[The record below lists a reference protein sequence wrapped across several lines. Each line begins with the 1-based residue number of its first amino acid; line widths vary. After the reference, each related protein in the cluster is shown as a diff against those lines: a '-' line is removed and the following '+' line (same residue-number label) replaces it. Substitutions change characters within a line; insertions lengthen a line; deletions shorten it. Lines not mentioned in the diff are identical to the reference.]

1 MSQKY
6 LKDFYKGKTVLI
18 TGGAGMIGSI
28 VANLVIELGAKVI
41 ILDAMLPL
49 HGGNMF
55 NLGKLPGDIIVKNK
69 NFTFYFPIT
78 TAILLSI
85 VLSLL
90 FWVFQLLKK

>member
-1 MSQKY
+1 MDPIAR
-6 LKDFYKGKTVLI
+6 LLMIAGVVFLVF
-18 TGGAGMIGSI
+18 GA
-28 VANLVIELGAKVI
+28 LWQF
-41 ILDAMLPL
+41 
-49 HGGNMF
+49 GGNMF
-55 NLGKLPGDIIVKNK
+55 NLGKLPGDTLVKNK